1 MSQAFPLDDA
11 TTRIGRNLRAVAGS
25 LSEIASSVGHEAAEA
40 TEAARRSGDQIQ
52 ATALL
57 AAELAAIAEQ
67 VDVGVRRQ
75 TALLDEARAA
85 VGKSG
90 LVIDAL
96 TDAADGIGMIAQL
109 IAGIATQSRL
119 LALNA
124 RIEAA
129 RAGDAGRGFDV
140 VANAIK
146 TLSQQT
152 WDATRDIDGRTG
164 ALHRDVD
171 ATQAMFAATTGRVDE
186 QEAIAGEVTASSLRQ
201 GQAASELVRLTAAAV
216 EGVEETATIIGRVSS
231 SAVAVDVL
239 ARQIIKAAEAL
250 AA

>member
-1 MSQAFPLDDA
+1 LSEAARLDDA
-11 TTRIGRNLRAVAGS
+11 TARIARNLRGVARS
-25 LSEIASSVGHEAAEA
+25 LSEIACSVGHEAAEA
-40 TEAARRSGDQIQ
+40 TAAARRSGEQIH

-67 VDVGVRRQ
+67 VDAGVRQ
-75 TALLDEARAA
+75 QAMLLEQARAA
-85 VGKSG
+85 VGRSG
-90 LVIDAL
+90 LVVDAL
-96 TDAADGIGMIAQL
+96 TDAADGIGTIAQL

-129 RAGDAGRGFDV
+129 RAGEAGRGFDV

-152 WDATRDIDGRTG
+152 FDATRDIDTRTG

-171 ATQAMFAATTGRVDE
+171 ATQAMFGATRGRVDQ
-186 QEAIAGEVTASSLRQ
+186 QEAIASELGAASLRQ
-201 GQAASELVRLTAAAV
+201 GEAAGELVRLTGAAV

-239 ARQIIKAAEAL
+239 ARQIVKAADAL
-250 AA
+250 G

>member
-1 MSQAFPLDDA
+1 MSQSVALNDA
-11 TTRIGRNLRAVAGS
+11 TAKVARNLRGVAGS
-25 LSEIASSVGHEAAEA
+25 LSEIARSVGHEAAEA
-40 TEAARRSGDQIQ
+40 TDAARRASEQIQ

-67 VDVGVRRQ
+67 VEAGVRQ
-75 TALLDEARAA
+75 QAALLVEARAA
-85 VGKSG
+85 VGRSG
-90 LVIDAL
+90 AVVEAL
-96 TDAADGIGMIAQL
+96 GAAADGIGSITQL

-129 RAGDAGRGFDV
+129 RAGEAGRGFDV

-152 WDATRDIDGRTG
+152 FDATRDIDARTG

-171 ATQAMFAATTGRVDE
+171 ATQSMFGATRGRVDQ
-186 QEAIAGEVTASSLRQ
+186 QEAIADELGGASHRQ
-201 GQAASELVRLTAAAV
+201 GEAASDLVKLSSAAV

-239 ARQIIKAAEAL
+239 ARQIVKAAEAL
-250 AA
+250 GR